1 MHDLRANSP
10 EILLK
15 KGRRMILIT
24 LFVLLLLLVTGSVLV
39 DIPTMFFM
47 LLVYVTGLGFTNLF
61 NKVYKKHV
69 LSIYS
74 WLFIAGG
81 IYMVL
86 SYQYMISHDY
96 KYLLAFDIYNS
107 FHPEVEKYLSVGN
120 YFSALKEIWT
130 DYYFF
135 NRYQYGYFTYATSF
149 AFLGDFLGTNFYLT
163 QNLSVL
169 FLYPFTGVLLY
180 RMMLVNNI
188 DARNAYKYSLLIPLV
203 SILFF
208 YSFQTLRDTHILLLY
223 LGAIYITL
231 KGKFSLKGLI
241 GIILIC
247 IICCTFRIESGLFL
261 FVLVPVYLLVS
272 LKLSRQKFIVVLL
285 SAILFV
291 VALVLLSQNISMVYD
306 VFDANAE
313 HYIDDVTEDSGV
325 ISTLQKIPIIGSLLS
340 FVYNAL
346 QPIPF
351 WSRLWVSSDAM
362 TLGGEVYNIMNFPR
376 SIAAFFNCLVVTYI
390 FAWILFKTIRT
401 KCKHALTLPMKYQ
414 LWIGLVFLY
423 LQSAVIEQRRIM
435 AYYCI
440 FYILFVIIRINISS
454 NDNKKLIVTS
464 LFVFVVLQVIG
475 VLYLS

>member
-10 EILLK
+10 EVLLK
-15 KGRRMILIT
+15 KGRGMILIT

-47 LLVYVTGLGFTNLF
+47 LLVYLTGLGFTNLF
-61 NKVYKKHV
+61 NRTYKKHV
-69 LSIYS
+69 LLLYS

-107 FHPEVEKYLSVGN
+107 FHPEVEKYLSEGN

-130 DYYFF
+130 DYSFF
-135 NRYQYGYFTYATSF
+135 SRYQYGYFTYATSF
-149 AFLGDFLGTNFYLT
+149 AFLGNFLGTNFYLT

-231 KGKFSLKGLI
+231 KGKFSVRGLI
-241 GIILIC
+241 CIILIC

-291 VALVLLSQNISMVYD
+291 VALVLLSQNTSMVYD

-313 HYIDDVTEDSGV
+313 HYIDDITEGSGV
-325 ISTLQKIPIIGSLLS
+325 ISALQKIPIIGSLLS
-340 FVYNAL
+340 IVYNAL

-362 TLGGEVYNIMNFPR
+362 TFGGEVYNIMNFPK
-376 SIAAFFNCLVVTYI
+376 SIAAFFHCMVIVYI
-390 FAWILFKTIRT
+390 FGWMLFKSVRR
-401 KCKHALTLPMKYQ
+401 KCRNSLSLPMKYQ
-414 LWIGLVFLY
+414 LWVGLVFLY
-423 LQSAVIEQRRIM
+423 LQSAVISQRRLM

-440 FYILFVIIRINISS
+440 FYILFVIIRINILP
-454 NDNKKLIVTS
+454 NDNKKLIATS

-475 VLYLS
+475 VLYL